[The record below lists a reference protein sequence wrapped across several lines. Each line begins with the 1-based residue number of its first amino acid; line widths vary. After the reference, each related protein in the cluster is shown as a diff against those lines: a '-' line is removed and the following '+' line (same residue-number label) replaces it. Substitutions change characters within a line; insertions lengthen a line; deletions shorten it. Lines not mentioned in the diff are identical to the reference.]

1 MVVGNDG
8 GVPGPIADRHSL
20 PSPHPRRGREP
31 MSSAGK
37 AFTLFALLPAAMSI
51 AGSVAS
57 AQSGVPAPEV
67 PWLTPGVAAHYASL
81 LAALTVL
88 ALITVSVG
96 ERIWTAYAALMF
108 AYITWQFFNEL
119 KLRGIVWQDHLS
131 DLRLVVLGATAVS
144 VYSLLL
150 AAFAVNPGHRLSRL
164 RPYLLAGAAACPLF
178 WAIGAVSD
186 IQVAVIMANIMLLAA
201 LSIHIVPFR
210 TMRSL
215 GSKNQRLQTAVG
227 VALFVSILCAY
238 VAVLVLYPPIEL
250 PAWALIIT
258 NRVTTFALVG
268 FGGMVSIQ
276 RIFAL
281 RDDRARALREA
292 LAVAEKEAETNRSL
306 LEAERNYARVRD
318 LVRAQQER
326 FAEVSHDIKQP
337 IASLRAGLAIFAADQ
352 PPEARDQLRRAFD
365 YLEQL
370 ADSYGSEPE
379 QGRTANMEAVP
390 VLLLT
395 ATLDRMFRREAE
407 AKGLRFD
414 VDSASGQVMADP
426 LTLMR
431 ILSNL
436 VSNAIAHTD
445 SGRVRLTA
453 FPDAGSIIFEVF
465 SSSRPIS
472 DTDASRIFEPHEKGP
487 ESDGSGLGLAI
498 VRRLAESAGLPL
510 RLSSIPGSGNAFSL
524 SVPKVG

>member
-1 MVVGNDG
+1 
-8 GVPGPIADRHSL
+8 
-20 PSPHPRRGREP
+20 

-37 AFTLFALLPAAMSI
+37 VFTLFVLLPAAISI
-51 AGSVAS
+51 AGSYAS
-57 AQSGVPAPEV
+57 AQAGIPAPEV
-67 PWLTPGVAAHYASL
+67 PWLTPGVVAHYLSL
-81 LAALTVL
+81 LSALAVL
-88 ALITVSVG
+88 TLITLSVG
-96 ERIWTAYAALMF
+96 ERTWTAYAALML
-108 AYITWQFFNEL
+108 AYISWQFFNEQ
-119 KLRGIVWQDHLS
+119 KLRGIVWQDHLA

-144 VYSLLL
+144 LYSLLL
-150 AAFAVNPGHRLSRL
+150 AAFAVNKGHRLTRL
-164 RPYLLAGAAACPLF
+164 RPYIFFGAAACLLL

-186 IQVAVIMANIMLLAA
+186 IRVAVIISNLMLLVGF
-201 LSIHIVPFR
+201 SIHVIPFR

-215 GSKNQRLQTAVG
+215 DGKNHRLQTAIG
-227 VALFVSILCAY
+227 VALLVSILCAY
-238 VAVLVLYPPIEL
+238 AVVFVLYPPIEL

-258 NRVTTFALVG
+258 NRVTMVALVA

-281 RDDRARALREA
+281 RDDRTRVLREA

-318 LVRAQQER
+318 LVRAQQKR

-337 IASLRAGLAIFAADQ
+337 IASLRASLASFADDQ
-352 PPEARDQLRRAFD
+352 PIEAQDQLRRAFD

-370 ADSYGSEPE
+370 ANSYGAEPE
-379 QGRTANMEAVP
+379 QGRPANREAVP

-395 ATLDRMFRREAE
+395 ETLDRMFRREAE

-414 VDSASGQVMADP
+414 VDSAPGQVTAEP
-426 LTLMR
+426 LALMR

-436 VSNAIAHTD
+436 ISNAIAHTD
-445 SGRVRLTA
+445 SGQIRLA
-453 FPDAGSIIFEVF
+453 AMPDGGAIIFEVF
-465 SSSRPIS
+465 STSQPIS
-472 DTDASRIFEPHEKGP
+472 DADASRIFEPHEKGP

-510 RLSSIPGSGNAFSL
+510 RLRSIPGAGNAFSL
-524 SVPKVG
+524 SAPKSD